1 MKQKLSMRSYIFLS
15 SMLFG
20 MFFGAGNLIFPIH
33 MGQLA
38 GRSFGAATVG
48 FCITGVGLPL
58 LGIVAMGVSRSEG
71 LFDLGMKVGKGF
83 SYFFTCALYLTIG
96 PLFAIPR
103 TATVSFQVGILP
115 YVPEAQ
121 RTLGLFVF
129 SLLFFAVVL
138 FFSLRPS
145 GIMTWI
151 GKILNPIFLFLLGIL
166 IIAVFVRPMGAVSAV
181 EPSEAYLQHG
191 FTTGLLEGYNTMD
204 ALASLAFGIILITEI
219 RKLGV
224 TEPAGISLS
233 TLKAGT
239 LAVALMA
246 LIYGSLTYAGAQSGN
261 VMAAAEDGGIAFHE
275 IANYYFGSFGSV
287 LLGVTITFAC
297 LKTAVG
303 LVTSCATTFEE
314 MFPKLA
320 SYRSYAIGFALFS
333 FGLANVGLS
342 RIISLSIP
350 VLVFLYPLTIML
362 IFLCIIGGSF
372 HYSRTVFC
380 WTIGFTTVAAV
391 FEFVRALPESLLGRA
406 AAFTASLPTVL
417 QAPGLFFGTLKQ
429 LYEALPLASV
439 GMGWALPA
447 VAGFAAGLL
456 AMAAGKRVQ

>member
-166 IIAVFVRPMGAVSAV
+166 IIAVFVRPMGPVSAV

-233 TLKAGT
+233 TLKSGT

-246 LIYGSLTYAGAQSGN
+246 LI
-261 VMAAAEDGGIAFHE
+261 
-275 IANYYFGSFGSV
+275 
-287 LLGVTITFAC
+287 
-297 LKTAVG
+297 
-303 LVTSCATTFEE
+303 
-314 MFPKLA
+314 
-320 SYRSYAIGFALFS
+320 
-333 FGLANVGLS
+333 
-342 RIISLSIP
+342 
-350 VLVFLYPLTIML
+350 
-362 IFLCIIGGSF
+362 
-372 HYSRTVFC
+372 
-380 WTIGFTTVAAV
+380 
-391 FEFVRALPESLLGRA
+391 
-406 AAFTASLPTVL
+406 
-417 QAPGLFFGTLKQ
+417 
-429 LYEALPLASV
+429 
-439 GMGWALPA
+439 
-447 VAGFAAGLL
+447 
-456 AMAAGKRVQ
+456 